1 MRAARRVLRASAA
14 FSVALPVTLG
24 ACAVAPPTGPTVMVL
39 PGHGKD
45 LAAFQQDDTTCRGYA
60 EQRIGG
66 ASPAAAGAQSGVA
79 SAVVGTGLGAAAG
92 AAIGS
97 ASGEAGAGAAI
108 GAASGLLFGSL
119 FGAQNAWAGS
129 AGLQSRYDM
138 AYVQCM
144 AAKGDQV
151 PPAGS
156 MYPGYSAYPYY
167 PSYPGYY
174 PGYPYYYF
182 GWGG

>member
-1 MRAARRVLRASAA
+1 MRAAGRVFRAGAA
-14 FSVALPVTLG
+14 SSVALPLVLG

-45 LAAFQQDDTTCRGYA
+45 LAAFQRDDTTCRGYA
-60 EQRIGG
+60 AHRIGG
-66 ASPAAAGAQSGVA
+66 ASPAAAGARSGVA

-97 ASGEAGAGAAI
+97 VSGQAGAGAAV

-119 FGAQNAWAGS
+119 FGAQNAWATA
-129 AGLQSRYDM
+129 AGLQGRYDM

-144 AAKGDQV
+144 AAEGDQV

-156 MYPGYSAYPYY
+156 MYPGYYGYSG
-167 PSYPGYY
+167 YPGYY
-174 PGYPYYYF
+174 PATPYYYF